1 MVSLYIQIY
10 ILNDLFSHR
19 RTVECCPTANQGA
32 ATQYI
37 KIKRRTPGHGDDMQL
52 TAWELFK
59 ESGYMDTQTCHELF
73 CESLILHWIPEKA
86 GDLEKNACFFLD
98 TTSCLSNLLSFYI
111 QISLHRFTYRSPRFA
126 KPSHVDLKIYQHYFS
141 TPVQKKEFIDAEIL
155 NSDGDGIFEDR
166 FIKSLFGIFTHPTFD
181 RKSF

>member
-86 GDLEKNACFFLD
+86 EDLKKNACFLFRIPQVVYLICFLF
-98 TTSCLSNLLSFYI
+98 TSKSAFTD
-111 QISLHRFTYRSPRFA
+111 SLTDPPDSQN
-126 KPSHVDLKIYQHYFS
+126 PSHVDDIPAVFLHTCPKEGIHRRRDPEFRLGWYFRGWFHQVLIWYFYS
-141 TPVQKKEFIDAEIL
+141 SHL
-155 NSDGDGIFEDR
+155 W
-166 FIKSLFGIFTHPTFD
+166 
-181 RKSF
+181 

>member
-73 CESLILHWIPEKA
+73 CESLILHWIPEK
-86 GDLEKNACFFLD
+86 LEIWRKMPVFFWIPQVVYPICFLF
-98 TTSCLSNLLSFYI
+98 TSKSAFTD
-111 QISLHRFTYRSPRFA
+111 SLTDPPDSQNHPMSIW
-126 KPSHVDLKIYQHYFS
+126 KIYQHYFS
-141 TPVQKKEFIDAEIL
+141 TPVQKKGIHRRRDPEFRWGW
-155 NSDGDGIFEDR
+155 NFRG
-166 FIKSLFGIFTHPTFD
+166 
-181 RKSF
+181 SFHQVLIWYFYSSHLW